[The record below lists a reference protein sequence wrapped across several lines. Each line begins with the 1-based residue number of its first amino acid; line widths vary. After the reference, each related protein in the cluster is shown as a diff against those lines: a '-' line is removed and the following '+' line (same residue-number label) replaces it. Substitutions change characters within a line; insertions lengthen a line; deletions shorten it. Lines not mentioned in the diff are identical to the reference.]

1 MPAAY
6 QFPLQLRFGDVD
18 SYGHVNNVRF
28 LQFLEDA
35 RVHWLREPLPE
46 GVRGGGSAAGIS
58 SDHESRQESGSEAT
72 MFDFVTSE
80 NFTLVGR
87 HEIEYLAPLLYRPA
101 PIAVNLWMTR
111 LGGSS
116 FDLGYS
122 VAERDGSALYAYA
135 ATSMV
140 LVSRSTGRPVRV
152 PRGLREA
159 FAHYSGPAVPFRRR
173 PPLPNEGRTGSP
185 AALPDEAP
193 AEEPATGGVA

>member
-35 RVHWLREPLPE
+35 RVHWLREPLP
-46 GVRGGGSAAGIS
+46 GMV
-58 SDHESRQESGSEAT
+58 SRANEAT
-72 MFDFVTSE
+72 MFDFVTPQ

-101 PIAVNLWMTR
+101 PIAVNLWVTR

-122 VAERDGSALYAYA
+122 VAERDGSSLYAYA

-140 LVSRSTGRPVRV
+140 LVSRSTGQPVRL
-152 PRGLREA
+152 PEGLREA
-159 FAHYSGPAVPFRRR
+159 FAEYRGAPVPFRRR
-173 PPLPNEGRTGSP
+173 PPLPT
-185 AALPDEAP
+185 EARVEAQ
-193 AEEPATGGVA
+193 AEGGVA

>member
-46 GVRGGGSAAGIS
+46 GVPGSGDGS
-58 SDHESRQESGSEAT
+58 GPEST

-87 HEIEYLAPLLYRPA
+87 HEIEYLAPLLYRPT
-101 PIAVNLWMTR
+101 PIVVNLWLTR

-122 VAERDGSALYAYA
+122 VAEADGSPLYAYA

-152 PRGLREA
+152 PQGLREA
-159 FAHYSGPAVPFRRR
+159 FGHYAGPAVPFRRR
-173 PPLPNEGRTGSP
+173 PPLPARVPSDAQPGLSDEGS
-185 AALPDEAP
+185 AAAS
-193 AEEPATGGVA
+193 AEGGAA

>member
-46 GVRGGGSAAGIS
+46 GVGGFGSASGRGGGT
-58 SDHESRQESGSEAT
+58 EST
-72 MFDFVTSE
+72 MFDYVTAE

-122 VAERDGSALYAYA
+122 VAEPDGSAIYAYA
-135 ATSMV
+135 STSMV
-140 LVSRSTGRPVRV
+140 LVSRSTGLPVRL
-152 PRGLREA
+152 PAGLREA
-159 FAHYSGPAVPFRRR
+159 FGHYSGPAVPFRRR
-173 PPLPNEGRTGSP
+173 PPLPAEVTAGAPG
-185 AALPDEAP
+185 AATAGTS
-193 AEEPATGGVA
+193 ANGGAA

>member
-35 RVHWLREPLPE
+35 RVHWLREPLP
-46 GVRGGGSAAGIS
+46 RGEQDGGT
-58 SDHESRQESGSEAT
+58 ESGTEST
-72 MFDFVTSE
+72 MYDFVTPE

-101 PIAVNLWMTR
+101 PIAVNLWLTR

-122 VAERDGSALYAYA
+122 VAERDGSTLYAYA

-152 PRGLREA
+152 PPGLRAA
-159 FAHYSGPAVPFRRR
+159 FGHYTGPAVPFRRR
-173 PPLPNEGRTGSP
+173 PPLPAEVP
-185 AALPDEAP
+185 AGAP
-193 AEEPATGGVA
+193 AQGAGEGSSHLSVGGGAA

>member
-1 MPAAY
+1 MPDVY

-46 GVRGGGSAAGIS
+46 AVQGSGRS
-58 SDHESRQESGSEAT
+58 SGTPSGPETT

-101 PIAVNLWMTR
+101 PVAVNLWVTR

-122 VAERDGSALYAYA
+122 VGEKDGSVLYAYA

-140 LVSRSTGRPVRV
+140 LVSRSTGHPVRV
-152 PRGLREA
+152 PPGLRKA
-159 FAHYSGPAVPFRRR
+159 FGHYSGPGVPFRRR
-173 PPLPNEGRTGSP
+173 PPLPAGISAAGSP
-185 AALPDEAP
+185 SEVHGEASVEISAEGGAA
-193 AEEPATGGVA
+193 